1 MAAID
6 VTFDIPAK
14 IAEGLAD
21 QTLFRNGG
29 VIQDGS
35 GRVVMWLRELSSN
48 GQTAGGLVPA
58 GGTSGAMSLV
68 GVGSMLTLGVSVL
81 GFGVLYAKVKELE
94 NQIQGVKELLETID
108 QKIDLSF
115 YANFRAALDLARNAF
130 TMSDKNNRHTSA
142 LQAINRLLETEHT
155 YEDLLK
161 KELKIGG
168 LLCNKYLLTL
178 CFAYL
183 AEIRCYLEL
192 GENNTALRRFQ
203 EANDEIQE
211 YIEQYIEVLLTPN
224 PAIYLHPKLKGSID
238 LFRLTGIFQHLN
250 SDLDESDVFE
260 ELRGDLFQAES
271 SYDTWIGELPPAV
284 IEPSK
289 VARLF
294 WSITDEGKKA
304 IFKRLPQVVDEMERA
319 IETSDRFRAYA
330 YELNFLIKA
339 KVSMQQWESL
349 KPKRLPPEQAD
360 FIYIVPPNPVMLES
374 AV

>member
-29 VIQDGS
+29 VIQDSS

-48 GQTAGGLVPA
+48 GQAVEGIVPA
-58 GGTSGAMSLV
+58 GGTSSAMSLV

-81 GFGVLYAKVKELE
+81 GFGVLYSKVKELE
-94 NQIQGVKELLETID
+94 SQIQGVKELLETID
-108 QKIDLSF
+108 QKIDMSF

-130 TMSDKNNRHTSA
+130 TMSDQNNRHNSA
-142 LQAINRLLETEHT
+142 LQAINRFLEAEHIYT
-155 YEDLLK
+155 DLLK
-161 KELKIGG
+161 KELETKG

-192 GENNTALRRFQ
+192 GESDTALRRFQ
-203 EANDEIQE
+203 EANSEIQK
-211 YIEQYIEVLLTPN
+211 YIEQYIEVLLTKN
-224 PAIYLHPKLKGSID
+224 PAIYLHPKLKDSIN
-238 LFRLTGIFQHLN
+238 LSRLTGVFQCFDSGLN
-250 SDLDESDVFE
+250 EGGVFE
-260 ELRGDLFQAES
+260 VLRDDLFQAGNNYEK
-271 SYDTWIGELPPAV
+271 WMGELPPAV
-284 IEPSK
+284 IAPWK
-289 VARLF
+289 VKKGF
-294 WSITDEGKKA
+294 WGIPDEGKQA
-304 IFKRLPQVVDEMERA
+304 IFERLPQVVDEMESA
-319 IETSDRFRAYA
+319 IETSHRFGAYA
-330 YELNFLIKA
+330 YELNLLIKA
-339 KVSMQQWESL
+339 KVSMKQWENL
-349 KPKRLPPEQAD
+349 KPKQLPVEQAN